1 MPIINKNE
9 NLYLLD
15 DKKSSGN
22 AKRKMAAIF
31 AADVVGYSKLMAANE
46 KLTLFRLKE
55 TRKLTDKIIDDLHG
69 RIFSTAGDSIMAE
82 FASPIDAVEAA
93 IAIQKEVGES
103 MANINDDI
111 RIEFRVG
118 VNLGDIMM
126 QDDNLYG
133 DNVNIA
139 ARLESIAEPGQICVS
154 EKVFL
159 EINNKVDT
167 KFRFVGEKKLKNI
180 SQKVKVYNSTLGEP
194 DEVRNINVLSK
205 YKYLSIIAG
214 VCILLPILYFSFN
227 NIFNDSIK
235 YTDNSKSVLENFRTS
250 QENSNSNVVDDGKLV
265 IAVMS
270 FQNQSSSLNNS
281 DLDNLNAM
289 IGSVLSDPES
299 IRVSSSPSGSENL
312 NPPEVML
319 IATESG
325 ASFVINGVVFSESGE
340 DVASIKIYEAKRG
353 SILINEKINISKKD
367 EYVNLKKF
375 LSSFKKDVLG

>member
-1 MPIINKNE
+1 MAIINKNE

-15 DKKSSGN
+15 DKKNSGN

-55 TRKLTDKIIDDLHG
+55 TRKLTDKIINDLHG

-82 FASPIDAVEAA
+82 FASPVDAVEAA

-154 EKVFL
+154 EKVYL
-159 EINNKVDT
+159 EIDNKVDA
-167 KFRFVGEKKLKNI
+167 KFKFVGVKKLKNI
-180 SQKVKVYNSTLGEP
+180 SQKVKVYNSTLGEL
-194 DEVRNINVLSK
+194 DEEKNINFLSK
-205 YKYLSIIAG
+205 YKYLSVMVG
-214 VCILLPILYFSFN
+214 VCILLPFLYFAYN

-250 QENSNSNVVDDGKLV
+250 QENPNSNVVDDGKLV

-289 IGSVLSDPES
+289 ISSILSDSES

-325 ASFVINGVVFSESGE
+325 ASFVINGIIFSENGK
-340 DVASIKIYEAKRG
+340 DVVSIKIYEAKRG
-353 SILINEKINISKKD
+353 SILINEKITISKND
-367 EYVNLKKF
+367 GYVNLEKF

>member
-1 MPIINKNE
+1 MAIINKNE

-15 DKKSSGN
+15 DKKGSGN

-93 IAIQKEVGES
+93 ISIQKEVGES
-103 MANINDDI
+103 MADINDDI

-325 ASFVINGVVFSESGE
+325 ASFVINGVVFSESGK